1 MTVTDTTMML
11 IMTTTLRKKRWNVI
25 RCRLE
30 NLLMS
35 RKVLLSFFSLL
46 TMHMK
51 GVSKLNVATAPLPYA
66 YRPEPCA
73 GRATT
78 QRPT

>member
-11 IMTTTLRKKRWNVI
+11 IMTTTLLKKRWNVI